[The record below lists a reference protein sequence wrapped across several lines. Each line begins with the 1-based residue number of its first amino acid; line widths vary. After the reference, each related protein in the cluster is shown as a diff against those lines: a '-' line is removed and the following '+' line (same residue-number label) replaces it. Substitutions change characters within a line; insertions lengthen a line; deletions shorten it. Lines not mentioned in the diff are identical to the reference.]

1 MSLPF
6 FQKFSLVCIVI
17 SRAKYYQLSYIFS
30 RLSISWIHVRSPTNN
45 GQQYVQYDKTPGIVQ
60 PSNQKVIKTY
70 VHSSTLLNN
79 IIGDEPRTPTTD
91 GQRNK
96 HSACCNGSNLGTSD
110 ESNAGTTATKFHKTK
125 VYFDVVRN
133 KLFVWFFSKDNI
145 VPNNR

>member
-1 MSLPF
+1 M
-6 FQKFSLVCIVI
+6 
-17 SRAKYYQLSYIFS
+17 YIP
-30 RLSISWIHVRSPTNN
+30 LH
-45 GQQYVQYDKTPGIVQ
+45 
-60 PSNQKVIKTY
+60 
-70 VHSSTLLNN
+70 TLLNN